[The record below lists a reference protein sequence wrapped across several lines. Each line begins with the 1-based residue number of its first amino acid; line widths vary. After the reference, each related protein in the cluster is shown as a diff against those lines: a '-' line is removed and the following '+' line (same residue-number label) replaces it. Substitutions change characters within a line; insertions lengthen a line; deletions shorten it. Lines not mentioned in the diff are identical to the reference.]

1 MSSGPLRDSIE
12 AIKMFKNMLQQNIDK
27 DLELLGFYTD
37 FNDEVRGDR
46 VVAQGWGK
54 RRGKGGPWPPPIK
67 FSVMLFFC
75 KL

>member
-54 RRGKGGPWPPPIK
+54 RRGKEGHGPPNKI
-67 FSVMLFFC
+67 FSDAFF
-75 KL
+75 L

>member
-27 DLELLGFYTD
+27 DLALLDFYTD
-37 FNDEVRGDR
+37 FNDEVRRDR

-54 RRGKGGPWPPPIK
+54 RMGQGGQCPPPP
-67 FSVMLFFC
+67 
-75 KL
+75 

>member
-37 FNDEVRGDR
+37 FKDDVRGDM

-54 RRGKGGPWPPPIK
+54 RRGKEGPWPPQ
-67 FSVMLFFC
+67 
-75 KL
+75 